1 MKKIILAL
9 SAGAIALSSTGAFA
23 QYEFQNRN
31 AYDVPA
37 YAQGQWI
44 TKVSAQRLK
53 AHHVGKQTPAMKRT
67 SNAQNPKL

>member
-9 SAGAIALSSTGAFA
+9 SASAIALSSTSAFA

-31 AYDVPA
+31 AYDIPA
-37 YAQGQWI
+37 YAQARSA
-44 TKVSAQRLK
+44 TKVSTQRLK
-53 AHHVGKQTPAMKRT
+53 AHHVGKRTPADKHS